1 MLFVLLEAWSM
12 LLAAAS
18 TIAPRFHPVSATRRY
33 ERQQSTT
40 YEMDAFRCVGQST
53 EQLAAPPRRR
63 NPHALPPPYG
73 VSTCVDGARY
83 PHVCDALPPA
93 RQTHMHQDPPTS
105 AVPFQPRPCASNSSP
120 LPLLACCACTARAPS
135 VDLTSHRV
143 RSHARGHRSTETPP
157 SPALCAPTSPSMWD
171 ITAPRCLLSQPCA
184 CWARI
189 LQRQEVRVAIPSAA
203 AVTGQSFQRASCSIP
218 LCARLG
224 CRAAPPSKRVTG
236 SLLDP

>member
-1 MLFVLLEAWSM
+1 MYDDSQYTPTQASMLCVLLEAWSM

-18 TIAPRFHPVSATRRY
+18 TIAPPVPPRLGSRRC
-33 ERQQSTT
+33 ERQQSTSCT
-40 YEMDAFRCVGQST
+40 YEMDAFRCVGQSP

-73 VSTCVDGARY
+73 VSTCVDGARLLCL
-83 PHVCDALPPA
+83 HVCDALPPA

-143 RSHARGHRSTETPP
+143 RSHARGHRRTETPP
-157 SPALCAPTSPSMWD
+157 SPALSAPTCPVCTHLSVQWTSLHQGVSYRSRAHAGRGFFSGRRCAWPS
-171 ITAPRCLLSQPCA
+171 R
-184 CWARI
+184 
-189 LQRQEVRVAIPSAA
+189 LQRP
-203 AVTGQSFQRASCSIP
+203 
-218 LCARLG
+218 
-224 CRAAPPSKRVTG
+224 
-236 SLLDP
+236 